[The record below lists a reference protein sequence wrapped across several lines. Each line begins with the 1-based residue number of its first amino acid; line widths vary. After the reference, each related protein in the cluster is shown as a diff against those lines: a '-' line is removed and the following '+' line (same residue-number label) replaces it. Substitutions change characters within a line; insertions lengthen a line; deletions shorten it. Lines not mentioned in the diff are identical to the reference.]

1 MPSYNPPLRDM
12 QFLMHEVFKVTETY
26 QQIPK
31 YAEVDADTINAVVEE
46 AGKFAANVTFPLNIS
61 GDEEG
66 CTLNKETHEV
76 TTPKGFKQAYA
87 QFIEGGWPA
96 LSCDPEYGGQGLP
109 FVLNSALYEMLNSA
123 NQAWTMYPGLSHGAY
138 EALHA
143 YGTPEQKKTYLG
155 KLTSGEWTGTMCLTE
170 PHCGT
175 DLGLLRTKAEPLA
188 DGTYKITGNKIF
200 ISAGEHDFT
209 DNIVHLVLARLPDAP
224 AGSKGISLFVVP
236 KFKVN
241 ADGSLGERNPIF
253 CGALEHKMGIHG
265 NATAQINIDGAIGT
279 LVGEPNKGLQ
289 AMFVMMNAARLG
301 VGNQSL
307 GLTEVA
313 YQNALAYAKDRLQM
327 RSLSG
332 VKAKDKPADPIIV
345 HPDVRRMLLTA
356 KAYAEGG
363 RALSTFCA
371 LLLDKELYH
380 PDEKVRKDSGELVA
394 LLTPIVK
401 AFITDNGW
409 EATTLSQQVFG
420 GHGFIKEWGM
430 EQFVRDARINMIY
443 EGTNS
448 IQALDLLG
456 RKILGNQGATLKKFG
471 KLIAQLVEE
480 EGVNEKM
487 SEFITPIAML
497 GDQMT
502 KFTTEIGF
510 KGMQNPDDVG
520 AAAVDYL
527 RVAGHLV
534 FGYLFARMAQV
545 ALREIEKS
553 TSAAGG
559 AGNADPFYLGK
570 LQTARFY
577 FAKLFPETL
586 TLMRTARAGSQSLM
600 DSDAALA

>member
-12 QFLMHEVFKVTETY
+12 QFLMHEVFKVTDDY
-26 QQIPK
+26 QQMTAH
-31 YAEVDADTINAVVEE
+31 AEVDADTINAVLEE

-61 GDEEG
+61 GDAEG
-66 CTLNKETHEV
+66 CVLNKETHEV
-76 TTPKGFKQAYA
+76 TTPKGFKEAY
-87 QFIEGGWPA
+87 QKYVEGGWPS
-96 LSCDPEYGGQGLP
+96 LSCDTAYGGQGLP
-109 FVLNSALYEMLNSA
+109 FAVNSAVYEMLNSA

-138 EALHA
+138 EALHVH
-143 YGTPEQKKTYLG
+143 GTEEQKKLYLP

-175 DLGLLRTKAEPLA
+175 DLGLLRTKAEPVA
-188 DGTYKITGNKIF
+188 GAPEGTYKITGNKIF

-236 KFKVN
+236 KFVVK

-265 NATAQINIDGAIGT
+265 NATAQINIDGAVGT
-279 LVGEPNKGLQ
+279 LVGQPNKGLQ

-332 VKAKDKPADPIIV
+332 TKAKDKPADPIIV

-363 RALSTFCA
+363 RALVTYCA
-371 LLLDKELYH
+371 FLIDKEFNH
-380 PDEKVRKDSGELVA
+380 PDEKVRKDSAELVA

-409 EATTLSQQVFG
+409 TATTMSQQVYG
-420 GHGFIKEWGM
+420 GHGFITEWGM

-443 EGTNS
+443 EGTNG

-456 RKILGNQGATLKKFG
+456 RKVLGNQGASLKKFG
-471 KLIAQLVEE
+471 KLVAQLVEE

-487 SEFITPIAML
+487 AEFINPIAYL

-510 KGMQNPDDVG
+510 KGMQNPDEVG
-520 AAAVDYL
+520 AASVDYL

-534 FGYLFARMAQV
+534 FGYFFARMAQV
-545 ALREIEKS
+545 ALREIAK
-553 TSAAGG
+553 
-559 AGNADPFYLGK
+559 GNTDPFYQAK

-577 FAKLFPETL
+577 FAKLLPETA
-586 TLMRTARAGSQSLM
+586 TLMRTARAGSKSLM
-600 DSDAALA
+600 DTDAALA

>member
-1 MPSYNPPLRDM
+1 M
-12 QFLMHEVFKVTETY
+12 QFVLHEVLNVADELKALPAHAET
-26 QQIPK
+26 
-31 YAEVDADTINAVVEE
+31 DADTINAVIEE
-46 AGKFAANVTFPLNIS
+46 AGKFAAEVTFPLNIS

-66 CTLNKETHEV
+66 CKLDKTTHEV
-76 TTPKGFKQAYA
+76 KTPKGFKDAYA
-87 QFIEGGWPA
+87 KYIEGGWPA
-96 LSCDPEYGGQGLP
+96 LSCDPAFGGQGLP
-109 FVLNSALYEMLNSA
+109 FVVNQCLFEMLNSA

-138 EALHA
+138 EALVAH
-143 YGTPEQKKTYLG
+143 GTDEQKKTYLP

-175 DLGLLRTKAEPLA
+175 DLGLLRTKAEPQP
-188 DGTYKITGNKIF
+188 DGSYRITGSKIF
-200 ISAGEHDFT
+200 ISAGEHDMT
-209 DNIVHLVLARLPDAP
+209 DNIIHLVLARLPDAP
-224 AGSKGISLFVVP
+224 KGSKGISLFVVP
-236 KFKVN
+236 KFKVK

-253 CGALEHKMGIHG
+253 CAGLEHKMGIHG
-265 NATAQINIDGAIGT
+265 NATAQIVIEGATGT

-313 YQNALAYAKDRLQM
+313 YQNALAYAKDRTQM

-332 VKAKDKPADPIIV
+332 VKAKDKEADPIIV
-345 HPDVRRMLLTA
+345 HPDVRKMLLTA

-363 RALSTFCA
+363 RALQIFCTM
-371 LLLDKELYH
+371 LLDKEHNH

-401 AFITDNGW
+401 AFITDNGHI
-409 EATTLSQQVFG
+409 ATNACMQVFG

-430 EQFVRDARINMIY
+430 EQFVRDNRINMIY
-443 EGTNS
+443 EGTNT
-448 IQALDLLG
+448 IQSLDLLG
-456 RKILGNQGATLKKFG
+456 RKVLGNNGASLKKFG
-471 KLIAQLVEE
+471 KLVAKLVEE

-487 SEFITPIAML
+487 AEFINPIAML
-497 GDQMT
+497 GDQLT

-510 KGMQNPDDVG
+510 KGFQNPDEVG

-527 RVAGHLV
+527 RVAGHFV

-545 ALREIEKS
+545 ALREI
-553 TSAAGG
+553 AAG
-559 AGNADPFYLGK
+559 NTDPFYVAK

-577 FAKLFPETL
+577 FAKLFPETA
-586 TLMRTARAGSQSLM
+586 TLMRTARAGSKVLM
-600 DSDAALA
+600 DTEAALA

>member
-188 DGTYKITGNKIF
+188 DGSYKITGNKIF

-209 DNIVHLVLARLPDAP
+209 SNIVHLVLARLPDAP
-224 AGSKGISLFVVP
+224 VGSKGISLFVVP
-236 KFKVN
+236 KFKVK

-363 RALSTFCA
+363 RALSTFCG
-371 LLLDKELYH
+371 LLLDKELHH

-409 EATTLSQQVFG
+409 TATTLSQQVFG

-443 EGTNS
+443 EGTNG

-497 GDQMT
+497 GEQMT

-510 KGMQNPDDVG
+510 KGMQNPDEVG

-545 ALREIEKS
+545 ALREI
-553 TSAAGG
+553 A

-577 FAKLFPETL
+577 FAKLFPETA

>member
-1 MPSYNPPLRDM
+1 MPLYTPPLRDM
-12 QFLMHEVFKVTETY
+12 QFVMHEVLNVVEELKVLPPHAD
-26 QQIPK
+26 ID
-31 YAEVDADTINAVVEE
+31 VDTINAVLEE
-46 AGKFAANVTFPLNIS
+46 GGKFATDVVFPLNIS
-61 GDEEG
+61 GDTEG
-66 CTLNKETHEV
+66 CTLDKASHEV
-76 TTPKGFKQAYA
+76 TPPKGFKEAYA
-87 QFIEGGWPA
+87 QYVEGGWAA

-109 FVLNSALYEMLNSA
+109 FVMNQCLYEMLNSA

-143 YGTPEQKKTYLG
+143 HGTDEQKKLYLP

-175 DLGLLRTKAEPLA
+175 DLGLLRSKAEPQP
-188 DGTYKITGNKIF
+188 DGSYKITGNKIF
-200 ISAGEHDFT
+200 ISAGEHDMVE
-209 DNIVHLVLARLPDAP
+209 NIVHLVLARLPDAP
-224 AGSKGISLFVVP
+224 SGSKGISLFAVP
-236 KFKVN
+236 KFNVN

-253 CGALEHKMGIHG
+253 CGALEEKMGIHG
-265 NATAQINIDGAIGT
+265 NATAQINIDGAIGS
-279 LVGEPNKGLQ
+279 LVGKPNKGLV

-345 HPDVRRMLLTA
+345 HPDVRKMLLTA

-371 LLLDKELYH
+371 VLLDKELHH
-380 PDEKVRKDSGELVA
+380 PDEKVRKDSGDLLA

-401 AFITDNGW
+401 AFLTDNGW
-409 EATTLSQQVFG
+409 EATTMCQQVFG
-420 GHGFIKEWGM
+420 GHGYIKEWGM

-443 EGTNS
+443 EGTNT

-456 RKILGNQGATLKKFG
+456 RKVLGDNGAALKKFG
-471 KLIAQLVEE
+471 KLVGALVQE

-487 SEFITPIAML
+487 AEFINPLAGL
-497 GDQMT
+497 ADQMT
-502 KFTTEIGF
+502 KFTTELGF
-510 KGMQNPDDVG
+510 RGMQNPDEVG

-527 RVAGHLV
+527 RVAGHMV
-534 FGYLFARMAQV
+534 FGYFFARMAQV
-545 ALREIEKS
+545 ALREI
-553 TSAAGG
+553 AN
-559 AGNADPFYLGK
+559 GNTDPFYGAK

-577 FAKLFPETL
+577 FAKLYPETAM
-586 TLMRTARAGSQSLM
+586 LMRKARAGSKPLM
-600 DSDAALA
+600 DTDLALA